1 MSSSLQQWESDPLFS
16 AAEIVQ
22 DSADRVESIFRLL
35 LHEESL
41 SKGYNPE
48 MRLQHSIE
56 HHRRDLAT
64 ILETAKWQLEDFER
78 EVNFLAVADNSQERQ
93 NAIYRH
99 RQFVRA
105 IREQIMNV
113 EKSMEKFAVVGESA
127 RENEWVKLNEEDRDG
142 LASFLSGGPLVKNS
156 RNLDTEGDTNIFRKF
171 LDPVGYSSITEEISE
186 QNSEGSNMKEFGFS
200 DPSLHLRDSELR
212 KGDLEIDFE
221 APSTQES
228 ASRCEEEICDLEANE
243 AKPKTFSKQNKIRS
257 FYSQV
262 HPFRSLRNFIPTYTS
277 AGGRSITKRWKDGE
291 ERTHFQSGNAFSRA
305 MQV

>member
-1 MSSSLQQWESDPLFS
+1 M
-16 AAEIVQ
+16 
-22 DSADRVESIFRLL
+22 
-35 LHEESL
+35 
-41 SKGYNPE
+41 
-48 MRLQHSIE
+48 
-56 HHRRDLAT
+56 
-64 ILETAKWQLEDFER
+64 
-78 EVNFLAVADNSQERQ
+78 ADNSQERQ

-127 RENEWVKLNEEDRDG
+127 RKNEWVNLNERDRDG
-142 LASFLSGGPLVKNS
+142 LASFLSGGPVLKNS
-156 RNLDTEGDTNIFRKF
+156 RKVDTEGDTNIFRKF

-200 DPSLHLRDSELR
+200 DPNLHLRDSELG
-212 KGDLEIDFE
+212 KGGLEIDFD

-228 ASRCEEEICDLEANE
+228 ACRCEEEICDLEANE
-243 AKPKTFSKQNKIRS
+243 AKPKMFSKQNRIRS

-262 HPFRSLRNFIPTYTS
+262 HPFRSLRNLIPACAN

-291 ERTHFQSGNAFSRA
+291 EQTHFQSGHAFSRA
-305 MQV
+305 IQVIIC